1 MTRIEIEKSLNELNS
16 MVLNGKAMEAFEK
29 YYHDE
34 VSMQENYLAP
44 TISKAANR
52 DREIQFYQDITE
64 FHTAEIKGMAVGDGT
79 SYVSWRYDYTHRN
92 WGVRIITRFQSSNGR
107 KEKLFI
113 NNSFIQINNIT
124 V

>member
-1 MTRIEIEKSLNELNS
+1 MTRIEIENTLNELNS

-34 VSMQENYLAP
+34 VSMQENNLAP

-52 DREIQFYQDITE
+52 DREIQFSRDITE
-64 FHTAEIKGMAVGDGT
+64 FRRAEVKGMAVGDGI

-92 WGVRIITRFQSSNGR
+92 WGVRNYNQVSIQQWKEGKIIHEQFIYSN
-107 KEKLFI
+107 
-113 NNSFIQINNIT
+113 
-124 V
+124 